1 MNENWKTKLKNAWNE
16 NPLLV
21 IAVVGGALGAVAKV
35 IDATSQAQSRRAYS
49 KMINRRY

>member
-21 IAVVGGALGAVAKV
+21 IAVVGGALGATAKV
-35 IDATSQAQSRRAYS
+35 IDSMSAAQSRRAYS